1 MDEKTILVN
10 LQRCTG
16 CWTCSLACKVGNGL
30 PDEKFWLTVRTEGS
44 GEGIDRP
51 AGVREQ
57 HTDLVGLGQPN
68 ESAVT
73 LEDQIVLGVIGGPGD
88 LATTR

>member
-30 PDEKFWLTVRTEGS
+30 PDEKFWLTVRT
-44 GEGIDRP
+44 
-51 AGVREQ
+51 
-57 HTDLVGLGQPN
+57 
-68 ESAVT
+68 
-73 LEDQIVLGVIGGPGD
+73 
-88 LATTR
+88 